1 VPSREKFDQSRWGF
15 RERLIRRGCFLILL
29 LACIVII
36 ITPVAAATTSIHIVK
51 YANDRTTILNET
63 TTTYQWLES
72 NLPVLGDETTN
83 WYLQGPVFSGD
94 RWNPAENNNL
104 KNWGRN
110 KGTNVR
116 DLCNLVG
123 GMQSGETVKIWDG
136 SFSKTFPYENVY
148 NPDPR
153 QGPMIISWWFNGSYV
168 PAFADGMRLL
178 FLADTSNNP
187 DHLHCYGV
195 WDMNQTLPVKYQY
208 FYYDNSYADPFFPT
222 TTGLSV
228 KYVNEIIIY
237 SNQAPPSTITVTSPN
252 GGETW
257 QRGTSHTITW
267 DYAGNPGSTVKI
279 MLIKGGIE
287 LGTINASTS
296 IGSSGHGS
304 YTWPI
309 SSTGS
314 TGSDY
319 RVSVQSLSQPTIKD
333 TSNNNFI
340 ITSAATTSSITVT
353 SPNGGE
359 TWLRGTSHTVTWDY
373 TGSPGTTVKIMLI
386 KGGIEVGTI
395 NASTSIGSSGHGS
408 YTWPISSTG
417 STGSDYRVSVQSLS
431 QPTIKDVSNIY
442 FTLTL

>member
-1 VPSREKFDQSRWGF
+1 
-15 RERLIRRGCFLILL
+15 LILL
-29 LACIVII
+29 LSCIVII

-237 SNQAPPSTITVTSPN
+237 SNQAPPNTITVTSPN

-267 DYAGNPGSTVKI
+267 DYAGNPG
-279 MLIKGGIE
+279 
-287 LGTINASTS
+287 
-296 IGSSGHGS
+296 
-304 YTWPI
+304 
-309 SSTGS
+309 
-314 TGSDY
+314 
-319 RVSVQSLSQPTIKD
+319 
-333 TSNNNFI
+333 
-340 ITSAATTSSITVT
+340 
-353 SPNGGE
+353 
-359 TWLRGTSHTVTWDY
+359 
-373 TGSPGTTVKIMLI
+373 TTVKITRLQ
-386 KGGIEVGTI
+386 GGIEVGTI
-395 NASTSIGSSGHGS
+395 SSSTSIGSNGKGF
-408 YTWPISSTG
+408 YTWSIGSTG
-417 STGSDYRVSVQSLS
+417 STGSNCNVKIQSIS
-431 QPTIKDVSNIY
+431 QPTVNDTSNAY
-442 FTLTL
+442 FILTL